1 MPDVCILYDWIHLS
15 LKCLDTR
22 LGVCVYLDS
31 VCVVIVIISSGA
43 VCTDCVAGKY
53 SRYVTSTSTCT
64 ASITTHMSILYL
76 LLFSIDVVSVR
87 FDYNC
92 NSYIDLVDVVV
103 VLQQQC
109 KCLCILMLNTLVCE

>member
-1 MPDVCILYDWIHLS
+1 MPDICILYDCIRPS

-22 LGVCVYLDS
+22 LYVCVYLDS
-31 VCVVIVIISSGA
+31 VCVIIVIISSGA

-64 ASITTHMSILYL
+64 DSITTHMSILYL

-109 KCLCILMLNTLVCE
+109 KCLCILMLNTLVGE